1 MCKMIKKLV
10 LTAAA
15 VGGGLY
21 LVNSSMGTGT
31 VETWFKRTRA
41 RVERKISPE
50 FELAR
55 IRDQIAELTPDM
67 HRNISKIAEEMVE
80 VKALENRVGDLQDKL
95 VRYKD
100 ELKLLTEAAGNNT
113 KLVSSSTGREVKVTP
128 LLVKD
133 KVRACKNVERE
144 LGTSQKILEH
154 KQTGLDA
161 AREQLAVMKQQRE
174 ELKVMAENY
183 EAELKTLQ
191 LEQTRAKIKL
201 DDSRLSEIKQS
212 FEKLRARIDV
222 ERKKCELAGQF
233 QSETLTTPDQKVET
247 AQEALDEARDYLS
260 GPKQKTESAKK

>member
-1 MCKMIKKLV
+1 MLKMIKKLV

-15 VGGGLY
+15 IGGGLY
-21 LVNSSMGTGT
+21 LVNSSLGTGT
-31 VETWFKRTRA
+31 VETFWKRTRA
-41 RVERKISPE
+41 RVEKSVKPE

-80 VKALENRVGDLQDKL
+80 VKALESRVGDLQGKL

-100 ELKLLTEAAGNNT
+100 ELKTLTDAVENNT
-113 KLVSSSTGREVKVTP
+113 KLVTNTGRQVTVTT
-128 LLVKD
+128 LHVKD

-144 LGTSQKILEH
+144 LLTSQKILEA

-174 ELKVMAENY
+174 ELKVMAENF
-183 EAELKTLQ
+183 EAELKTLK

-201 DDSRLSEIKQS
+201 DDSRLAEIKQS
-212 FEKLRARIDV
+212 FEKLRARIEV
-222 ERKKCELAGQF
+222 ERKKAELAGQF
-233 QSETLTTPDQKVET
+233 QGESFSAPDRKLET
-247 AQEALDEARDYLS
+247 AQEALDEAHDYLN
-260 GPKQKTESAKK
+260 GPKAKTEAAKK